1 MANGQKLM
9 AKKTAQ
15 LSSNPSRDCGA
26 VKAQNINK
34 QKT

>member
-9 AKKTAQ
+9 AKKKIAQ

-26 VKAQNINK
+26 VKAQNINN
-34 QKT
+34 